1 MDCQGV
7 SPGRAKPSGRRPGDS
22 GTRTAI
28 VNAARRQFSEQG
40 YARTSLRSIAGEAGV
55 DPTLVTHFYGSKQQ
69 LFVLVAELPYR
80 PADVLGEAL
89 ASDPATAGLA
99 LARFIVGAL
108 EDPDMRARLLGL
120 VRAATSEPEA
130 ARLIR
135 ERLAAE
141 ILQPVAEQLGVDQPA
156 LRAAFLASQTVGLV
170 MARHVVALEPL
181 AEADAEVVV
190 RGIAPVFQRYLTEP
204 L

>member
-1 MDCQGV
+1 M
-7 SPGRAKPSGRRPGDS
+7 STPRAKPSGRRPGDS

-28 VNAARRQFSEQG
+28 ADTARRQFSEQG
-40 YARTSLRSIAGEAGV
+40 YDRTSIRGIAAEAGV
-55 DPTLVTHFYGSKQQ
+55 DPALVTHFYGSKQK
-69 LFVLVAELPYR
+69 LFVLVAELPHGA
-80 PADVLGEAL
+80 ADVLREAL
-89 ASDPATAGLA
+89 AADPSSAGHA
-99 LARFIVGAL
+99 LARFIAGAL
-108 EDPDMRARLLGL
+108 EHHETRERLLGL
-120 VRAATSEPEA
+120 VRAAASEPEA

-141 ILQPVAEQLGVDQPA
+141 LLQPVAEHLGADQPA

-181 AEADAEVVV
+181 AAADADVLV
-190 RGIAPVFQRYLTEP
+190 RGIAPVYQRYLTEP